1 MRDLRLTYAFMP
13 PILLP
18 MLHAVRTAYL
28 EPSDEPPE
36 ISVDEGVRPPLGP
49 RALPENLWERMRS
62 ARELLGKAERERL
75 PTGVPALDRLLDG
88 GLARG
93 ELVEVVGGRSSGRF
107 SLVVEVL
114 AAATRAGEAA
124 ALIDLGDH
132 LDPARAEAAGADLRR
147 LLWVRP
153 RTVEQALAAAEMLL
167 GAGFPL
173 TVVDLGLPPVRG
185 GRGIEA
191 GWLRLARAAAA
202 RGAALLVSAPYRAS
216 GTAAAAVVEL
226 DRGGAQWLRSGASP
240 VLLAGLGG
248 RLALEKRRGAAAG
261 RSAEHS
267 WRSAECLVPPA
278 PVARPARAFERP
290 RLAVSA

>member
-1 MRDLRLTYAFMP
+1 
-13 PILLP
+13 

-36 ISVDEGVRPPLGP
+36 IPANDGLRPPFGP
-49 RALPENLWERMRS
+49 RALPQDLRERMRS

-75 PTGVPALDRLLDG
+75 PTGMPVLDRLLDG

-132 LDPARAEAAGADLRR
+132 LDPARAQAAGADLRR

-185 GRGIEA
+185 GRGVEA

-226 DRGGAQWLRSGASP
+226 DRGNAQWLRSGASP

-248 RLALEKRRGAAAG
+248 RLALEKRRGASAG
-261 RSAEHS
+261 QSAETS
-267 WRSAECLVPPA
+267 WRSVECLSPPA
-278 PVARPARAFERP
+278 PPAPAVQPARVFERP